1 MRLTDIM
8 SGADISIYT
17 EIALIICLTVFV
29 GVVAYAVSK
38 RNRELFAHARSLPLA
53 DDAPIA
59 PTASK
64 EDSR

>member
-17 EIALIICLTVFV
+17 EIALIICFTVFV
-29 GVVAYAVSK
+29 GVIAYTVSK
-38 RNRELFAHARSLPLA
+38 RNTELFAHAQSLPLE
-53 DDAPIA
+53 DDAPIEVS
-59 PTASK
+59 ASK